1 MAHQGALAYWGA
13 ANPISVPDNI
23 FSDRG
28 YTVAKFDPAAIH
40 DSDGFYDTVN
50 RDRFVIPASLDGA
63 WVKVHVSVRWEQ
75 LKGVWVQIFPS
86 YYDAAAGAE
95 RWSAYAECDPDNRT
109 TVLGTTTDHGSI
121 TMPKQVHTGD
131 YFRSV
136 LWQVNTP
143 LSPSP
148 STRGPNILALCGSM
162 SIEVIG

>member
-1 MAHQGALAYWGA
+1 MAHQGALVYWGSTT
-13 ANPISVPDNI
+13 PISVPDNI
-23 FSDRG
+23 YSNQG

-50 RDRFVIPASLDGA
+50 RDRFIIPPSLDGA

-86 YYDAAAGAE
+86 YYDAQAE
-95 RWSAYAECDPDNRT
+95 QEKWSAYAECDPDNRT
-109 TVLGTTTDHGSI
+109 VVKGTTLDHGSI
-121 TMPKQVHTGD
+121 TMPKQVHAGD

-136 LWQVNTP
+136 LWQVNSDINNPPPTP
-143 LSPSP
+143 
-148 STRGPNILALCGSM
+148 GPNILALCGSM